1 MNTIRPILL
10 LTLMFGAMATANG
23 AGRYPWLTDL
33 DEAREIAA
41 GQNKPLLVVFRCE
54 P

>member
-1 MNTIRPILL
+1 MNTIRPLL
-10 LTLMFGAMATANG
+10 VLTLMCVAITTAAG

-41 GQNKPLLVVFRCE
+41 GEGKPLLVVFRCE